1 MELKADLVPQLWP
14 FIQQGQQFHSE
25 AFRVWRWSSVAVV
38 AATIAATHGRGQR
51 STAGLLPFTYKCVT
65 AAAPRLHLHALAR
78 CSVVCWT
85 DEFWKSVFFFSAF
98 FGQQFYEPFLRGR
111 SLLKTTPVT
120 ASFRSLF

>member
-1 MELKADLVPQLWP
+1 MELKADLVPQMWP

-38 AATIAATHGRGQR
+38 AATIAATHGQGQR

-65 AAAPRLHLHALAR
+65 AAAPRFHLHALAR

-85 DEFWKSVFFFSAF
+85 DEIWKSVFFFLL
-98 FGQQFYEPFLRGR
+98 FLV
-111 SLLKTTPVT
+111 S
-120 ASFRSLF
+120 SFTSRFSVEEVF